1 MNASRRREFLAD
13 VGRGMLIASVGPALA
28 LDMGLVPTLADE
40 PTQPLSFGAM
50 EPLVA
55 LIEDTPDD
63 RIIPALVD
71 RLRKGT
77 SLRELV
83 AAGALASA
91 RTQANGE
98 YNGMHAFLALAP
110 SYAMALQS
118 PEGRQALPVLKVVA
132 RNAGCIHDPR
142 HRDRARL
149 QSVAAATLPQG
160 RSGGELL
167 RAAAGPKEAEQIL
180 AGLLS
185 RESPRDAY
193 NDILSNAIE
202 QSIDVHAIV
211 TVWRA
216 WDLLDLTGEEHA
228 LTMLRQGVAAGGGP
242 EFGALLV
249 ELFDQYHLLDRP
261 RVVRLVE
268 DSWVD
273 RMSRTIFE
281 VGRRQAVE
289 AVASA
294 LAEGID
300 PQAVGEAL
308 TLAAS
313 QVMLHDP
320 GDGGDGSFVHGGQAG
335 VHASDAANAW
345 RNIVRVS
352 NERNSRA
359 SLIAAAWYV
368 GGARDGGVTAGGR
381 YMKYGGLK
389 HPYPLPEHV
398 EAIRTNDPAA
408 LLREAD
414 GAIRENDQGRACA
427 AVQRYGELG
436 CDPKPVIDL
445 LLRYATSEEGHDHA
459 EKYYRTASQ
468 EFATTRAALRW
479 RHLVALARVTA
490 SEYGWLGNQ
499 RGHDPGFEE
508 ACRLLGV

>member
-1 MNASRRREFLAD
+1 MNPSRRREFLAD
-13 VGRGMLIASVGPALA
+13 VGRGMLIASVGPGLA
-28 LDMGLVPTLADE
+28 LDLGLIPALADE
-40 PTQPLSFGAM
+40 PARPLSFGAM

-55 LIEDTPDD
+55 LIEETPDD
-63 RIIPALVD
+63 RILPALVD
-71 RLRKGT
+71 RMRKGT
-77 SLRELV
+77 TLRALA

-91 RTQANGE
+91 RTQANSE
-98 YNGMHAFLALAP
+98 YSGMHAFLALAP

-149 QSVAAATLPQG
+149 PSVAPATLPQG

-167 RAAAGPKEAEQIL
+167 RAAAAPKEAEQIL
-180 AGLLS
+180 AGLLT

-202 QSIDVHAIV
+202 QSLDVHAIV

-228 LTMLRQGVAAGGGP
+228 LTMLRQGVAAGGAP

-249 ELFDQYHLLDRP
+249 QLFDQYHLLDRP
-261 RVVRLVE
+261 RVVRPAE
-268 DSWVD
+268 DVWVD

-300 PQAVGEAL
+300 PQAVGEAI

-313 QVMLHDP
+313 LVMLHDP
-320 GDGGDGSFVHGGQAG
+320 GDGGDGSAVHGGQAG

-352 NERNSRA
+352 NERNARA

-381 YMKYGGLK
+381 YMKNGGLK
-389 HPYPLPEHV
+389 HPYPLPEHL
-398 EAIRTNDPAA
+398 EAIRTNDPAT

-436 CDPKPVIDL
+436 YEPKPVIDL

-468 EFATTRAALRW
+468 EFATTRAAFRW

-490 SEYGWLGNQ
+490 SEYDWLGVK